1 MILSQ
6 DITLTNLQ
14 ELGWRMQEARRALD
28 AANAEYRWARD
39 MYMMSNEEYH
49 NGNDEWRSKDAK

>member
-1 MILSQ
+1 
-6 DITLTNLQ
+6 
-14 ELGWRMQEARRALD
+14 MQEARRALD